1 VRRRLVGWAGGS
13 TTLWLLRVS
22 SLEVC
27 VCVCGFLGADCC
39 SHDASFLR

>member
-1 VRRRLVGWAGGS
+1 VSRRLVGWAGGS

-27 VCVCGFLGADCC
+27 VCVWFLGADCC